1 MTQDNA
7 DHPDNAHQGVAQPA
21 AVPQPMVHQG
31 PAFYFDG
38 RTNRK
43 RPVTLRLGAGVEIV
57 EQDRMID
64 IWPYGE
70 VRRADGP
77 PNVLRLSCVA
87 ALPLARLEIAD
98 EATQTAI
105 VAHCAALDAVSQGR
119 IGTGRIIFWSLA
131 AVCSIIG
138 LAVFGIP
145 YAADRLAPF
154 VPYAI
159 EKRIGDAADGQ
170 IRAVFG
176 GKVCDGAEGQAAF
189 TALVDKIKDAGEI
202 ETPLDAHVL
211 SSRTPNALALP
222 GGRVYLLDALL
233 QKATNPDEIA
243 AILAHELGHVKHRD
257 NMRRLIQTGGT
268 SFLFGL
274 LFGDVTGAGAVIFV
288 SRSMLD
294 ASYSR
299 DAERNAD
306 AFAIEVMHKLGRSPL
321 PMGELLFR
329 ITGEQGKG
337 LTILAG
343 HPLTEER
350 LDTMKKAHRPNTGA
364 ELLSPAQWRALK
376 GICRAS

>member
-1 MTQDNA
+1 MTQD
-7 DHPDNAHQGVAQPA
+7 DAHQD
-21 AVPQPMVHQG
+21 AVPQPAAQQG
-31 PAFYFDG
+31 PAIYFDG

-43 RPVTLRLGAGVEIV
+43 RPVTLRLGGGVEIV
-57 EQDRMID
+57 EQDRIVD
-64 IWPYGE
+64 IWPFGE

-77 PNVLRLSCVA
+77 PNALRLSCVA

-98 EATQTAI
+98 QATKAA
-105 VAHCAALDAVSQGR
+105 VVSHCTALDAMTRGR
-119 IGTGRIIFWSLA
+119 VGTGRIIFWSLA
-131 AVCSIIG
+131 AVCSIVG

-145 YAADRLAPF
+145 YAADRLAPI
-154 VPYAI
+154 VPYAL
-159 EKRIGDAADGQ
+159 EKRMGDAADGQ
-170 IRAVFG
+170 IRAALG
-176 GKVCDGAEGQAAF
+176 GKLCTGAEGQAAF

-202 ETPLDAHVL
+202 EFPLEAHVL
-211 SSRTPNALALP
+211 SSRVANALALP
-222 GGRVYLLDALL
+222 GGRVYLLDGLL
-233 QKATNPDEIA
+233 QKATGPDEIA

-299 DAERNAD
+299 EAERNAD
-306 AFAIEVMHKLGRSPL
+306 AFAIEAMHKLGRSPL

-329 ITGEQGKG
+329 ITGEQGKNP
-337 LTILAG
+337 LSILAG
-343 HPLTEER
+343 HPLTEDR
-350 LDTMKKAHRPNTGA
+350 LDTMKKAHRPNTGVP
-364 ELLSPAQWRALK
+364 LLSDAQWRALK

>member
-1 MTQDNA
+1 MTQDA
-7 DHPDNAHQGVAQPA
+7 PHQDAVPQDAVSQPA
-21 AVPQPMVHQG
+21 AHQ
-31 PAFYFDG
+31 ASAVYFDG
-38 RTNRK
+38 KSNRK
-43 RPVTLRLGAGVEIV
+43 RAVTLRFGAGVEIV
-57 EQDRMID
+57 EQDQIAD

-98 EATQTAI
+98 QATQAA
-105 VAHCAALDAVSQGR
+105 VVSHCAVLDVMVRSR
-119 IGTGRIIFWSLA
+119 VGTGRIVFWSLA
-131 AVCSIIG
+131 AVCSIVG

-154 VPYAI
+154 VPFAI
-159 EKRIGDAADGQ
+159 EKRMGDAADGQ
-170 IRAVFG
+170 IRAVLG
-176 GKVCDGAEGQAAF
+176 GKVCEGAEGQAAF
-189 TALVDKIKDAGEI
+189 SALMDKLKDAGEI
-202 ETPLDAHVL
+202 QTPLEAHVL
-211 SSRTPNALALP
+211 SSTTPNALALP
-222 GGRVYLLDALL
+222 GGRVYLLNALL
-233 QKATNPDEIA
+233 QKATSPDEIA
-243 AILAHELGHVKHRD
+243 AILAHELGHVKHYD

-288 SRSMLD
+288 SRALLD

-329 ITGEQGKG
+329 VTGEQGKG
-337 LTILAG
+337 LSIIAS
-343 HPLTEER
+343 HPLTEDR
-350 LDTMKKAHRPNTGA
+350 LAEMKKADRPNTGA
-364 ELLSPAQWRALK
+364 PLLSDAQWRALK
-376 GICRAS
+376 GICR